1 MTIQIEKRLL
11 KIHGFGDKIP
21 IGIIYKVEKESYEDK
36 FDFIKNGAPLV
47 DRKLNP
53 LDAEKLMKEFV

>member
-1 MTIQIEKRLL
+1 MIIQIEKRE
-11 KIHGFGDKIP
+11 KSMEFGDKIP

>member
-1 MTIQIEKRLL
+1 ME
-11 KIHGFGDKIP
+11 FGDKIP